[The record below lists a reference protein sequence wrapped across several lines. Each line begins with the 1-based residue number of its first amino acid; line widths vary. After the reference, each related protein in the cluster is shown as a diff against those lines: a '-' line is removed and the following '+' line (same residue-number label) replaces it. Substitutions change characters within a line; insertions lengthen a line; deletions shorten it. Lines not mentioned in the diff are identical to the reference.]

1 MIEMKC
7 HPFQGKLSGV
17 ELTTGLN
24 QTKNSQRKPFSFYQ
38 KGTKRPLR
46 FNIL

>member
-1 MIEMKC
+1 MKC

-24 QTKNSQRKPFSFYQ
+24 QTKTLKGNLSVSTKKEQ
-38 KGTKRPLR
+38 KDP
-46 FNIL
+46 

>member
-24 QTKNSQRKPFSFYQ
+24 QTKKLSKETF
-38 KGTKRPLR
+38 
-46 FNIL
+46 

>member
-17 ELTTGLN
+17 DLTTELN
-24 QTKNSQRKPFSFYQ
+24 QTKNSQRKPFSFQ
-38 KGTKRPLR
+38 FLPKRNKKTLK
-46 FNIL
+46 I